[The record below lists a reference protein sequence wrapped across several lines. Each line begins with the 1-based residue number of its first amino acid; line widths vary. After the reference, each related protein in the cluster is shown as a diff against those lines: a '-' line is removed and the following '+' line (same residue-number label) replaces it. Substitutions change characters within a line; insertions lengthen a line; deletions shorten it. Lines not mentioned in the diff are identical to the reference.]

1 MGEMQEVSE
10 IVECDLG
17 TIVLIAVDTK
27 FFEILDSHLK
37 FQYTIIPLDNFDSID
52 ILDPSWN
59 IKLFIINTDRPW
71 IGLELILEK
80 LKHSE
85 YYQNIPAIGL
95 SLKQHFKQ
103 IENRIR
109 HQFEDILLM
118 PCGAEDLL
126 TRVDIWVK
134 TYELVCQDNPKS
146 QSFQIDL
153 P

>member
-1 MGEMQEVSE
+1 MNEMENASE
-10 IVECDLG
+10 IGECEMA
-17 TIVLIAVDTK
+17 TIVLIAVDAK
-27 FFEILDSHLK
+27 FFEILDSHLR
-37 FQYTIIPLDNFDSID
+37 FQYSIIPLDNFDSID

-95 SLKQHFKQ
+95 SLKQHFRQ
-103 IENRIR
+103 IDDRIR
-109 HQFEDILLM
+109 HQFEDIMLM

-134 TYELVCQDNPKS
+134 TYELVCQDDPQSK
-146 QSFQIDL
+146 SFQVDL
-153 P
+153 H